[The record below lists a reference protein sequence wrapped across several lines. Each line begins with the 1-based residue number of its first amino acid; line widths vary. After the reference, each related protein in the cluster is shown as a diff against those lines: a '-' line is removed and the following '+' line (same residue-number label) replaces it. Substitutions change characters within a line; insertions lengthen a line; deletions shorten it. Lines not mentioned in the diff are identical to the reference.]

1 MSFILKKTPIVEAYR
16 ASNELGVL
24 GIQTRLLVS
33 NFNIPLEEARSS
45 FFRNRRKMQLSYAS
59 EIVESFNEAEV
70 VEVPL
75 FAESIKGIDMLKA
88 IGLQI
93 FGE

>member
-1 MSFILKKTPIVEAYR
+1 
-16 ASNELGVL
+16 
-24 GIQTRLLVS
+24 
-33 NFNIPLEEARSS
+33 
-45 FFRNRRKMQLSYAS
+45 MQLSYAS